1 MNGWVEASTTSL
13 ARLERQPGHREQI
26 GTGFEPTYSV
36 ELRKLR
42 VEAEAGQDRFES
54 LELRFDR
61 LERWRRFRLGFQV
74 ALDHRAHRPED
85 VLLHQEV
92 FVVVRGGR
100 VTTRTLGAPEA
111 DEEAAAASHA
121 CCCFFAAAI
130 SFFRWLGLPV
140 VGPASVDDLLDVH
153 RLAS

>member
-1 MNGWVEASTTSL
+1 MNCWVEPSTTSL

-61 LERWRRFRLGFQV
+61 LERRRRFRLGFQE
-74 ALDHRAHRPED
+74 ALDRRAHRPED

-92 FVVVRGGR
+92 FVVVSGGR

-130 SFFRWLGLPV
+130 SFFR
-140 VGPASVDDLLDVH
+140 
-153 RLAS
+153 LARACR